1 MVQNGPNGRKWS
13 KWSKMVKN
21 GGPDLKQAQRTG
33 LSVWRA
39 QRTKSRGPKGPQ
51 LEVGARRVPRLLVFL
66 YLSVDFWKLQWSG
79 RLWRCKLQQCLEYWA
94 LDICILGHL
103 LFLNKRYEI
112 PLTHSIWCDAFHS
125 LILSREGLI
134 LILSHFPCP
143 EGWISCSIPVDGCWW
158 GECPHST
165 KTREVSSEKW
175 EGCGPPPSPLP

>member
-1 MVQNGPNGRKWS
+1 MVQMVENGPNGRKWS

-33 LSVWRA
+33 LSARRA

-94 LDICILGHL
+94 LDICMSILYLHL
-103 LFLNKRYEI
+103 YLHLHLYLSIFYICLSTSRDCSGVVGSGDASYSNA
-112 PLTHSIWCDAFHS
+112 LT
-125 LILSREGLI
+125 
-134 LILSHFPCP
+134 
-143 EGWISCSIPVDGCWW
+143 
-158 GECPHST
+158 T
-165 KTREVSSEKW
+165 K
-175 EGCGPPPSPLP
+175 C